1 MLLTQNYAPIE
12 LSTIILK
19 FQYINNIKTEV
30 QYFLLKLCLPFLLDS
45 WSQTP
50 HGFYL
55 HGGVGSGK
63 TILMDIFYDSIP
75 ILEKKRVHFYSFM
88 LQLYSSLNHWNL
100 CCPSDELTF
109 NLTPVESIAS
119 ELAGEAW
126 LLCFDEMQLADFGST
141 RLLEGVFRK
150 LLESGIVIVTT
161 SNR

>member
-1 MLLTQNYAPIE
+1 
-12 LSTIILK
+12 
-19 FQYINNIKTEV
+19 
-30 QYFLLKLCLPFLLDS
+30 
-45 WSQTP
+45 
-50 HGFYL
+50 
-55 HGGVGSGK
+55 
-63 TILMDIFYDSIP
+63 MDIFYDSIP
-75 ILEKKRVHFYSFM
+75 VLEKKRVHFYSFM
-88 LQLYSSLNHWNL
+88 LQLYSSLNCWNL

>member
-1 MLLTQNYAPIE
+1 MGT
-12 LSTIILK
+12 
-19 FQYINNIKTEV
+19 
-30 QYFLLKLCLPFLLDS
+30 
-45 WSQTP
+45 
-50 HGFYL
+50 
-55 HGGVGSGK
+55 GK

-88 LQLYSSLNHWNL
+88 LQLYSSLNRWNL

-126 LLCFDEMQLADFGST
+126 LLCFDEMQLTDFGST

-161 SNR
+161 SNRWLPKVISEQRDDSHYHKQKLFLFRKVVKC

>member
-1 MLLTQNYAPIE
+1 MSVL
-12 LSTIILK
+12 
-19 FQYINNIKTEV
+19 
-30 QYFLLKLCLPFLLDS
+30 LLDS
-45 WSQTP
+45 QLPTP
-50 HGFYL
+50 QGLYL

-63 TILMDIFYDSIP
+63 TMLMDIFYDSIP
-75 ILEKKRVHFYSFM
+75 VRRKKRVHFYSFL
-88 LQLYSSLNHWNL
+88 LQLYSLLNRWNL
-100 CCPSDELTF
+100 CCPSDDLTF

-150 LLESGIVIVTT
+150 MLESGTVIVTT